1 MPRASEIKKGEV
13 VELNNQL
20 LIVKDIEVHSPSA
33 RGAATLYKMRF
44 SNVRTGLKYE
54 ESFKGDEIVTTTLL
68 ERKPVTFSYIDGDD
82 YVFMDAEDYS
92 QYLLK
97 KNDISDL
104 LPYLTEETE
113 GMQVLMVDGQ
123 VISLELPQTVEM
135 VVMETAPAMK
145 AASASARTKPATF
158 VTGLTIQV
166 PEYLEQ
172 GEKVRIHTGEKRFM
186 GRAD

>member
-13 VELNNQL
+13 VDLNGQL

-54 ESFKGDEIVTTTLL
+54 ESFKGDDMLSTTQL
-68 ERKPVTFSYIDGDD
+68 ERRQVAFSYIDGDD
-82 YVFMDAEDYS
+82 YVFMDNEDFS
-92 QYLLK
+92 QYMLK
-97 KNDISDL
+97 KNDIEDQL
-104 LPYLTEETE
+104 LFLTEEIQ
-113 GMQVLMVDGQ
+113 GLQVLMVDGQ
-123 VISLELPQTVEM
+123 VLALELPQTVEM
-135 VVMETAPAMK
+135 EVIETTPAMK
-145 AASASARTKPATF
+145 AASASARTKPAKF

-172 GEKVRIHTGEKRFM
+172 GERVKIHTAEKRFM

>member
-1 MPRASEIKKGEV
+1 MPRASDVKRGEV
-13 VELNNQL
+13 VELNGQL
-20 LIVKDIEVHSPSA
+20 LIIKEIEVHSPSA

-54 ESFKGDEIVTTTLL
+54 ESFKGDEIITTTLL
-68 ERKPVTFSYIDGDD
+68 ERRPVTYSYIDGDD
-82 YVFMDAEDYS
+82 YVFMDSEDYS

-97 KNDISDL
+97 RDDIAEHL
-104 LPYLTEETE
+104 LFITEDTH

-123 VISLELPQTVEM
+123 VIALELPQSVEM
-135 VVMETAPAMK
+135 VVIETTPAMK

-158 VTGLTIQV
+158 ATGLTIQV

-172 GEKVRIHTGEKRFM
+172 GEKVRINTSEKRFM